1 MQILDCDFERLVT
14 FVKTKYGINLQ
25 DKKFLVETR
34 LSNYILDCGFR
45 DFSDYCTVLY
55 NDTTGREVANMINRI
70 TTNHTYFMRET
81 DHFEHFMNVFLAD
94 AVKNRSD
101 NKELAI
107 WSAGCSFGNEPYN
120 LAMCAN
126 EYLGPQKHE
135 WDCRI
140 LATDVSFHALRNAK
154 NGMYPEQDLEQ
165 LPPGWREKYFV
176 KKAKGI
182 YQVTDEIRNDVIF
195 KYHNLMEPI
204 EFKKK
209 FDLILCRN
217 VMIYF
222 DEQTKSRLCRR
233 FFEASAEGGY
243 LYIGHAEAAP
253 DDMRYKKVKT
263 AIYRKETKG
272 GEG

>member
-14 FVKTKYGINLQ
+14 FVKYKYGIDLK

-34 LSNYILDCGFR
+34 LTNYILDCGFK
-45 DFSDYCTVLY
+45 DFTDYCTALY
-55 NDTTGREVANMINRI
+55 NDTSGREVANMINRI

-81 DHFEHFMNVFLAD
+81 DHFEHFMKVFLKQ
-94 AVKNRSD
+94 AVQTKTD
-101 NKELAI
+101 HELCI

-126 EYLGPQKHE
+126 EFFGDEKKN

-165 LPPGWREKYFV
+165 LPPGWREKYFRQR
-176 KKAKGI
+176 AKGI
-182 YQVTDEIRNDVIF
+182 YQVTEDIRNDVIF

-222 DEQTKSRLCRR
+222 DERTKSMLCRR
-233 FFEASAEGGY
+233 FYDASAEGGY

-253 DDMRYKKVKT
+253 DDMKYIKEKT
-263 AIYRKETKG
+263 AIYRKITEG
-272 GEG
+272 GER